1 MANGTPGEPHGRQN
15 PIRWDASTATC
26 VLVVG
31 ALAFLVFVN
40 FNVRGGATASASLSR
55 R

>member
-1 MANGTPGEPHGRQN
+1 MFGQTAPGMSHNKQN
-15 PIRWDASTATC
+15 PLRWDASSAAC
-26 VLVVG
+26 VLVIG

-40 FNVRGGATASASLSR
+40 FNVSASAAIGASR

>member
-1 MANGTPGEPHGRQN
+1 MNGSNTPGEPHGRQS
-15 PIRWDASTATC
+15 PLRWDASTAAS
-26 VLVVG
+26 VLVLA

-40 FNVRGGATASASLSR
+40 FNVSASAHIGASR